1 MAKGGLVK
9 IDELIGVF
17 SKNREGVFNYLEYS
31 GIEVYTLVPTKFEIE
46 AYSITRCFGENLDVE
61 EQKLIKLGIIKANSV
76 ALSVSELRKLKNPGQ
91 GRMKVSEVVD
101 IDNKGVITYTSK
113 HQLHKLHAINDEK
126 LRRSRMMHPQTIVEK
141 MTTSHY
147 ELYIECDDSK
157 FKGLSLDK
165 IPVWIDKKKL
175 LSHLSL
181 SKYFPNTDLLEKRIK
196 SSDVVSNG
204 FIDCLMVAYEHY
216 FSEKIIDRI
225 IENEVGDY
233 KEVIN
238 ASIWQWINSMLADSK
253 ISQQSL
259 AHVVTFVS
267 SNKLDA
273 DIKELMISELKMHPS
288 SIKSNK
294 PMLLQ
299 FIKVIA
305 ENRLAG
311 NRDFSKQEWLLDW
324 LHNKLP
330 GSTKNLREAIA
341 GAVQYE
347 GEIPQGRFR
356 KFSFRKD
363 RIPRKQSDSD
373 A

>member
-1 MAKGGLVK
+1 MSKGGLVK
-9 IDELIGVF
+9 INDLIGVF
-17 SKNREGVFNYLEYS
+17 GKSREGVFNYLENS

-46 AYSITRCFGENLDVE
+46 AYSITKCFGENLGVE

-91 GRMKVSEVVD
+91 RRIKVSEVVD
-101 IDNKGVITYTSK
+101 IDSDGVITYTSK
-113 HQLHKLHAINDEK
+113 HQLHKLHEINDEK
-126 LRRSRMMHPQTIVEK
+126 LRRSRMMHPQTILEQ
-141 MTTSHY
+141 MTTSY
-147 ELYIECDDSK
+147 YQLYIECDDSK

-165 IPVWIDKKKL
+165 IPVWIDKKKI

-181 SKYFPNTDLLEKRIK
+181 SQYFPNTDLLEKRIK
-196 SSDVVSNG
+196 SSDAVSNG

-216 FSEKIIDRI
+216 FSEKIVDRI

-238 ASIWQWINSMLADSK
+238 ASIWQWINSMLANTK
-253 ISQQSL
+253 ISQQSI
-259 AHVVTFVS
+259 AHVGTFVS
-267 SNKLDA
+267 GNELDD
-273 DIKELMISELKMHPS
+273 DIKELMISELKVHPS
-288 SIKSNK
+288 SVDSDK

-305 ENRLAG
+305 KNRLSG
-311 NRDFSKQEWLLDW
+311 NRDFGKQERLLDW
-324 LHNKLP
+324 LKNKLP

-347 GEIPQGRFR
+347 GEIPPGKFR
-356 KFSFRKD
+356 KFSFKKD
-363 RIPRKQSDSD
+363 RIHRKQSDSD